1 MNRHRSLCCTL
12 ISLSLAMIPASA
24 QARLHSQVSDLIGP
38 GVNHP
43 ERQWQ
48 SFETPHFQVHYYQG
62 FADFA
67 HQAAEVSEAGLTRLT
82 DDLGV
87 KLPHKIPLII
97 TEDQFWNGYAEP
109 LRTRIVL
116 DPRFALEPTIGLRRF
131 LLHELTH
138 ILNFLAIETPAPL
151 SRLIK
156 SAGLPSWF
164 AEGLAQ
170 YEAEYW
176 APEMDRMLRMH
187 VLEDSLLTPAARN
200 AFILLGERGGDG
212 YNEGYALVRYLF
224 ETYGHHLLKELLA
237 NYRHQNISFEQAIA
251 LTFGKPLL
259 QLEAEWRDHQAR
271 VAADQLQHRHASLP
285 TAESWMP
292 YQKGQTWYQPKA
304 SPDGKWWAY
313 QLGSGYPTVRGYVY
327 SLLPLYL
334 ASASTL
340 SEYGQT
346 VKAHQDKSDSSTVPE
361 NVSDTSLQESLRHRH
376 GQDSAD
382 HEPEPAKKIGYELS
396 RQALDFVWR
405 PDSKALAYTTLKPN
419 ANGNSTFKVQLQ
431 ALKVVNDN
439 LQADGEA
446 VTLDPGVS
454 THSVSWLPDGQSV
467 LAVTESEGR
476 DHIDRYDART
486 GERIERLYSAAHRQQ
501 LRALAVSPDGQQLAF
516 ESHLTDGMTHLMLKS
531 LVGERSSE
539 AQLLT
544 RPGQHQMDRQP
555 VWSANG
561 QSLYFVSTR
570 TGFAD
575 LHRLELSTRE
585 VSRLSQVYSGL
596 DTPSLS
602 PDGEQLNFARH
613 HAYGT
618 SLEQVQLQDLKAYE
632 QYPESFPQTQS
643 LLPSPPLPPVSDK
656 LDFSPQNYIPWLAPD
671 LFVPVIGRDEVSDQ
685 IGFLAQFSDLLDQ
698 QALSLLLLYG
708 IGSQRI
714 GFNTAYVNRMFDTS
728 FGIEIGDMPTLSFT
742 TDGSQFFIQRDQ
754 SVSLFAAR
762 PLFNEGSGDT
772 AATRVARFATLE
784 LNISRQSN
792 LTTELNGTISQR
804 QLREGF
810 NNSLS
815 LSFSD
820 NQSRNRKEG
829 YRYSLNLSGG
839 SWLWG
844 SEYSFIASNAEW
856 RQYIPT
862 WGNQTLA
869 YYVAGSAMTGETRP
883 ALLGGPP
890 LNNLLVLNFQN
901 IIPLRGF
908 RLAELQGPLMLAS
921 NVEYRVPL
929 IPGLYLNLGDHYLKN
944 LELAAYV
951 DIGDA
956 WYPAQRA
963 AFPHIGS
970 GLELRSDVI
979 LNRRN
984 PFQLYFGA
992 GKALLGSGSNYLTQR
1007 PVEFY
1012 GGFISVF

>member
-12 ISLSLAMIPASA
+12 ISLSLALIPASVRA
-24 QARLHSQVSDLIGP
+24 EQNPPLIGP

-43 ERQWQ
+43 ERHWQ
-48 SFETPHFQVHYYQG
+48 VFETPHFQVHYYQG

-67 HQAAEVSEAGLTRLT
+67 HLAAETGEAGLARLT
-82 DDLGV
+82 EDLGV
-87 KLPHKIPLII
+87 SLPHKIPLII

-138 ILNFLAIETPAPL
+138 ILNFLAVETPTPL

-200 AFILLGERGGDG
+200 AFIFLGERGGDG

-224 ETYGHHLLKELLA
+224 ETYGHHLVKELLA

-259 QLEAEWRDHQAR
+259 QLEAEWRDHQSR
-271 VAADQLQHRHASLP
+271 VATAQLQHRHASLP
-285 TAESWMP
+285 TAQRWIP
-292 YQKGQTWYQPKA
+292 YQKGQTWYQPRP

-313 QLGSGYPTVRGYVY
+313 QLGNGYPTVRGYVY
-327 SLLPLYL
+327 GLLPLYL
-334 ASASTL
+334 AADDTL
-340 SEYGQT
+340 RAYGQK
-346 VKAHQDKSDSSTVPE
+346 VASHQQE
-361 NVSDTSLQESLRHRH
+361 AVSEAEPPAEQSLQARLRQQH
-376 GQDSAD
+376 GQDGPA
-382 HEPEPAKKIGYELS
+382 HEPEPAAKIGHELS
-396 RQALDFVWR
+396 KRALDFAWR
-405 PDSKALAYTTLKPN
+405 PDSQALAYTTLKPN
-419 ANGNSTFKVQLQ
+419 ANGNSTFKVQIQ
-431 ALKVVNDN
+431 PLKVVNEV

-446 VTLDPGVS
+446 VALDPTVS
-454 THSVSWLPDGQSV
+454 THSVSWLPDGQSL
-467 LAVTESEGR
+467 LAVTESDGR

-486 GERIERLYSAAHRQQ
+486 GQRLERLYTAAQNQQ
-501 LRALAVSPDGQQLAF
+501 LRALALSPDGQQLAF
-516 ESHLTDGMTHLMLKS
+516 ESHLTDGMTQLMLLS
-531 LVGERSSE
+531 LQAAPGEGNAR
-539 AQLLT
+539 LLT
-544 RPGQHQMDRQP
+544 RPGQGQMDRQP
-555 VWSANG
+555 VWVPDG
-561 QSLYFVSTR
+561 RSLYFVSTR

-575 LHRLELSTRE
+575 LHQIQPESRQVT
-585 VSRLSQVYSGL
+585 RLSQVYSGL

-602 PDGEQLNFARH
+602 PDGQQLSLVRH

-618 SLEQVQLQDLKAYE
+618 SLEQAPRNSLQPYE
-632 QYPESFPQTQS
+632 QYTEVLSDSQS
-643 LLPSPPLPPVSDK
+643 LLTPPLLPPLQQA
-656 LDFSPQNYIPWLAPD
+656 LDFSPQNYLPWIAPD

-714 GFNTAYVNRMFDTS
+714 GFNSSYVNRMFDTS
-728 FGIEIGDMPTLSFT
+728 FGIEVGDMPTLSFT
-742 TDGSQFFIQRDQ
+742 TDGSQFFIQREQ
-754 SVSLFAAR
+754 NVSLFAAR
-762 PLFNEGSGDT
+762 PLFNAGSGDT
-772 AATRVARFATLE
+772 AATRVDRFATVE

-792 LTTELNGTISQR
+792 LTTELNGTISRR

-810 NNSLS
+810 NNSLTFN
-815 LSFSD
+815 FSD

-829 YRYSLNLSGG
+829 YRYSFSLSGG

-869 YYVAGSAMTGETRP
+869 YYLAGSAMGGETRP

-908 RLAELQGPLMLAS
+908 RLAELQGPLMLAA

-929 IPGLYLNLGDHYLKN
+929 LPGLYLNLGDHYLTN

-951 DIGDA
+951 DAGDA
-956 WYPAQRA
+956 WYPDQRA
-963 AFPHIGS
+963 GFPHIGS

-984 PFQLYFGA
+984 PFQLYAGA
-992 GKALLGSGSNYLTQR
+992 GKALLGSGGNYLTQR
-1007 PVEFY
+1007 PLEFY